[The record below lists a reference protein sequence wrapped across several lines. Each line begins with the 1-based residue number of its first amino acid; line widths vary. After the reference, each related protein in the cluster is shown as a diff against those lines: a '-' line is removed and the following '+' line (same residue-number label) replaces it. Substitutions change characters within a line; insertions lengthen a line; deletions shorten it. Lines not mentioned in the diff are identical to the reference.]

1 MEDYLL
7 PPLFAVP
14 IEDRVTALR
23 DIEHALGQKE
33 AANKDEEE
41 EFRRGRGGGGGGGRG
56 TRGFR
61 FRLSRHA
68 HARRQDGA

>member
-23 DIEHALGQKE
+23 DMEHALGQKE
-33 AANKDEEE
+33 AAKKDEEE
-41 EFRRGRGGGGGGGRG
+41 E
-56 TRGFR
+56 
-61 FRLSRHA
+61 SE
-68 HARRQDGA
+68 DSDEDEDEDEDEDDEEEEEEDSEDSDSD